1 MSPKPPRIGPPE
13 RLSPTHDLAQFSC
26 GRESLDL
33 WLQKRA
39 LSNNGRTSQTFVVTI
54 GSRVV
59 GYYCLAAGS
68 VSLSEA
74 PAAMRRNS
82 IDPIPVV
89 LLGRLAVDDI
99 GKGMGM
105 GLGADLLRD
114 ATLRSLMIA
123 KEVGVRALLVHA
135 LDDKAAAFYSHY
147 GFIASPISPLVLML
161 SLDRAAALL

>member
-1 MSPKPPRIGPPE
+1 MSPKPRRIGPPE
-13 RLSPTHDLAQFSC
+13 RITPAHDVAQFSC

-33 WLQKRA
+33 WLKKRA
-39 LSNNGRTSQTFVVTI
+39 PSNNGRTSQTFVVTI

-68 VSLSEA
+68 VSLGEA
-74 PAAMRRNS
+74 PSAMRRNS

-89 LLGRLAVDDI
+89 LLGRLAVDDTC
-99 GKGMGM
+99 KGM

-114 ATLRSLMIA
+114 AILRSLMIA

-135 LDDKAAAFYSHY
+135 LDDKAAAFYSHH
-147 GFIASPISPLVLML
+147 GFIVSPISPLVLML
-161 SLDRAAALL
+161 PLDRAAALL